1 MDVFLCS
8 VDYRI
13 YVFSLFLF
21 FFNIFLNILLERKE
35 KSQTEINN

>member
-1 MDVFLCS
+1 MDVSLCS

-13 YVFSLFLF
+13 YDFS
-21 FFNIFLNILLERKE
+21 FFNHFFNILLERKE